1 MSIPNDV
8 KIQINSDMGEALG
21 LHSFG
26 NDPALMKI
34 IDEANVACGF
44 HAGDPDT
51 LDTTVALAKENGVKV
66 GAHPGLPDLVGFGR
80 RAMKMTPDEV
90 ENLIHY
96 QVGALMGFLKKYD
109 LPLNHIK
116 PHGALYSMLA
126 ADAELARAAFKVA
139 KLHDV
144 PLMDPQFGEQHHR
157 YAEELGVQIIEEV
170 YVDMDYDAEG
180 NLITLR
186 HAQETDPEA
195 AAARIRRVMQDGKIE
210 STDGTL
216 VSPRFSAVCVHSDG
230 ANAVAVATAVREVLD
245 EVQAA

>member
-1 MSIPNDV
+1 MANPNGE
-8 KIQINSDMGEALG
+8 KIQINSDMGESLG

-26 NDPALMKI
+26 NDEALMAI

-80 RAMKMTPDEV
+80 RAMNMRPDEV

-96 QVGALMGFLKKYD
+96 QVGALSSFLKKHD
-109 LPLNHIK
+109 VPLNHIK

-126 ADAELARAAFKVA
+126 KDAELARAAMKVA
-139 KLHDV
+139 KVYGV
-144 PLMDPQFGEQHHR
+144 PLMDPQFGEQHHQ
-157 YAEELGVQIIEEV
+157 YAKELGVTIIEEV
-170 YVDMDYDAEG
+170 YVDMDYDGDG

-186 HAQETDPEA
+186 HAQKTDPEA
-195 AAARIRRVMQDGKIE
+195 AAARIRRVLQDGKVE
-210 STDGTL
+210 TTEGTL
-216 VSPRFSAVCVHSDG
+216 FSPRFSAVCVHSDG
-230 ANAVAVATAVREVLD
+230 ENAVEVAQAVRAAVD
-245 EVQAA
+245 EAAQ